1 MNTPVAQKKIA
12 KLQIQICLLNSFFYW
27 RFICS
32 YKNFIRVFMIVL
44 ALLIERAK
52 LMFDCTMHASFFF
65 AIIFLTSSLH
75 LFGIISI
82 HIDSE
87 SLRNQWW
94 SMYLY
99 RRTCHNKNKIWNLA
113 YLFKFFIYIYR
124 GDNFLVFIVSIPIG
138 DITYSKRWF
147 HQLKLIM

>member
-1 MNTPVAQKKIA
+1 MPSKFVV
-12 KLQIQICLLNSFFYW
+12 FYW
-27 RFICS
+27 RFIYS

-52 LMFDCTMHASFFF
+52 LMFDCTMHASFFSPSF
-65 AIIFLTSSLH
+65 FLRPVCIFSGSFPFILIANRWEISDDQCIYIDELAIIK
-75 LFGIISI
+75 
-82 HIDSE
+82 
-87 SLRNQWW
+87 
-94 SMYLY
+94 
-99 RRTCHNKNKIWNLA
+99 KNWNLA